1 MVPKCGGPEE
11 GEMGE
16 ESQKVQI
23 SNYKMIKSRKI
34 LENNFS
40 IIK

>member
-16 ESQKVQI
+16 ESQKVQTFRYKI
-23 SNYKMIKSRKI
+23 SKSWGY
-34 LENNFS
+34 NG
-40 IIK
+40 